1 MVNNSN
7 IVFLGKNNNKWIE
20 KLSDIP
26 QKWFLK
32 TIKKPNFLIDQ
43 KNFVLHKIENRI
55 INYCRE
61 KEKELQIKSKNY
73 LICLIYI
80 IQT

>member
-1 MVNNSN
+1 VICQENNLTVYPNSLEWNVIYMVNNSN

-32 TIKKPNFLIDQ
+32 TIKKPNF
-43 KNFVLHKIENRI
+43 FNR
-55 INYCRE
+55 
-61 KEKELQIKSKNY
+61 SKKF
-73 LICLIYI
+73 YI
-80 IQT
+80 A